1 MHTADVH
8 RLGLSIRAIA
18 GKTGRAA
25 STISHELRRNADP
38 TSGPQRGEPWL
49 LAVGATCAG
58 EPGRHR
64 PAVVVSVGEVN
75 HTGIDDELIV
85 VVPVSSS
92 LADNPLRPHISRTEG
107 ADTESV
113 AVCRGIRAVAH
124 TCLPERLSTL
134 GAGHH
139 APNRTRERA
148 LALILGSKSPN
159 QPHLGSGT
167 VPQKRWIW
175 HLA

>member
-1 MHTADVH
+1 MGRLVLLRRRSRRGSCPEDERVHTADVH

-49 LAVGATCAG
+49 VAVGATCAG

-75 HTGIDDELIV
+75 HTGIDNELIV

-134 GAGHH
+134 
-139 APNRTRERA
+139 APDTMRQIERA
-148 LALILGSKSPN
+148 NAPSL
-159 QPHLGSGT
+159 
-167 VPQKRWIW
+167 
-175 HLA
+175 